1 MQLLL
6 FDIDGTLVNT
16 GGAGS
21 RAMTKAFSEVCGI
34 SDAFQ
39 SFSMAGM
46 TDPLILEKAV
56 AIAEENGLK
65 FSCNYDEVYRAY
77 VDYLREELESGTR
90 PYQVLPGVS
99 VLLEELKDFQEIGI
113 GLATGNIAEG
123 ARVKLEHGKISHYFN
138 FGGYGSDHGNRTH
151 VVKQAVQRGSEY
163 VAPAE
168 VTRVI
173 VIGDTPRDII
183 HAKEA
188 GVAVIAVATGF
199 HSRETLAEFGPDLVL
214 DSLED
219 RPAFREFLAIQ

>member
-21 RAMTKAFSEVCGI
+21 RAMTKAFSEVCGV

-56 AIAEENGLK
+56 AVAEAQGMKL
-65 FSCNYDEVYRAY
+65 SCNHEDVYSAY
-77 VDYLREELESGTR
+77 IEYLREELQSGNR
-90 PYQVLPGVS
+90 PYRVLPGVTA
-99 VLLEELKDFQEIGI
+99 LLEELKDCKEVSL

-123 ARVKLEHGKISHYFN
+123 ARVKLEYGKISHYFG

-151 VVKQAVQRGSEY
+151 VVKQAVRRGSEY
-163 VAPAE
+163 VSPAT
-168 VTRVI
+168 VSRSV

-188 GVAVIAVATGF
+188 GAAVIAVASGF
-199 HSRETLAEFGPDLVL
+199 HSRETLADYAPDLLL
-214 DSLED
+214 DSMED
-219 RPAFREFLAIQ
+219 CIAFKQFLAIA